1 MALGSLRLAS
11 GVIVTKNADEV
22 ITKLQ
27 ALRTDEIFTIIK
39 NEDEKG
45 NIKEFLVEQAK
56 QTIAKA
62 YVASDVLN
70 YIILISPSF
79 SDVVQNRLLKI
90 LEEPPK
96 NKAFIII
103 TESKSAI
110 LDTIKSRMP
119 IVVLQEEQE
128 ENICELDI
136 HNLNL
141 AKVYEFVQE
150 NKRISNKECQKIVET
165 ISTIAMKSGK
175 YNLDESTLKVF
186 SDSIKALDMGSPTSF
201 ILNVVLLKLLAK
213 KRK

>member
-1 MALGSLRLAS
+1 MSLSSLSLSS
-11 GVIVTKNADEV
+11 GVIITKQPDEV
-22 ITKLQ
+22 LERLQ
-27 ALRTDEIFTIIK
+27 QLRTYEIFTIIK

-45 NIKEFLVEQAK
+45 ITKEFLVDNAK

-79 SDVVQNRLLKI
+79 SEIVQNRLLKI
-90 LEEPPK
+90 LEEPPR

-119 IVVLQEEQE
+119 ITILQEDKLE
-128 ENICELDI
+128 ESLNLDI
-136 HNLNL
+136 DNLNL
-141 AKVYEFVQE
+141 AKVYEFVQK
-150 NKRISNKECQKIVET
+150 NSRISAKECQKIVE
-165 ISTIAMKSGK
+165 SIATTTMKSGR
-175 YNLDESTLKVF
+175 YNLDETTLKVF

-201 ILNVVLLKLLAK
+201 ILNTVLLKLLAR
-213 KRK
+213 KRR